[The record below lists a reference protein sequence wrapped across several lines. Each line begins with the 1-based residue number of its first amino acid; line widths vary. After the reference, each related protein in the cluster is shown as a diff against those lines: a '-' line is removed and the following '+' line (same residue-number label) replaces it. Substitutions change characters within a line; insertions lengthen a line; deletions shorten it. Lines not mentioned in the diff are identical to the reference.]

1 MSFNISK
8 PKANKEKPVNRPA
21 YAYTSISADKEM
33 STGVKKFTK
42 LTATPK
48 K

>member
-21 YAYTSISADKEM
+21 YAYTSISADKDKAN
-33 STGVKKFTK
+33 TTTKFTK
-42 LTATPK
+42 LTATSK